1 MLRMMLA
8 EKTVQNKGSK
18 PGKTY
23 GNEIKQVFLN
33 TSFVA
38 GNETTPEDS
47 SKVDSQVSTWTW
59 EPGVTP
65 S

>member
-47 SKVDSQVSTWTW
+47 SKVDSQVST
-59 EPGVTP
+59 
-65 S
+65 